1 MTTTSPVY
9 DVLVIG
15 AGPAGLTAAY
25 ELSRHGSSVCVLE
38 ADPRYVGGLSRTVEY
53 KGFHFDIGGHRF
65 YSKSQEVEDLWTE
78 LLPDDFLVRT
88 RSSRIFYRGQFFS
101 YPLQVGN
108 ALRRLGPIEAI
119 RCVLSYAAAKLTP
132 AGTPRNFEEWVSRKF
147 GARLY
152 HAFFKT
158 YTEKVWG
165 MPCTEISADWAAQRI
180 KGLSLRSAVVSALR
194 GNRTSGDRTGIK
206 SLTTTFRYPRRGPGM
221 MWSACAERIREA
233 GGLVELGKRVVGCAY
248 DEASGFWS
256 VTSEDE
262 QGLRRLER
270 SRHLISS
277 APLRE
282 LAASIEPAL
291 PPEAQEAAAAL
302 KYRDFLTVALI
313 LKDGL
318 KTGQDMEDQWVY
330 IHDPAV
336 RVARIQ
342 NFKAWSPEM
351 VPDPSLLCYGLEYF
365 CFAGDGLWTMPD
377 EALLDL
383 ARAELVAIGL
393 ARAEDV
399 IDGAVVR
406 QAKAYPVYDDGY
418 AERLQVLRRDLES
431 RFPTLHMVGRNGMHR
446 YNNQDHAMMTAL
458 LTVANI
464 KAGSRLYDVWQVNE
478 DAEYVEADVETG
490 PTSGASG
497 LRMVPKRVGPS
508 TGGTSPVTPIR
519 E

>member
-1 MTTTSPVY
+1 LNTPPPY

-25 ELSRHGSSVCVLE
+25 ELSRGGSSVCVLE
-38 ADPRYVGGLSRTVEY
+38 ADPQYVGGLSRTVEY

-65 YSKSQEVEDLWTE
+65 YSKSQEIEDLWTE
-78 LLPDDFLVRT
+78 MLPDDMIVRT

-108 ALRRLGPIEAI
+108 ALSRLGPIEAL

-132 AGTPRNFEEWVSRKF
+132 SAPPKNFEEWVSGKF

-165 MPCTEISADWAAQRI
+165 MRCTEISADWAAQRI

-194 GNRTSGDRTGIK
+194 GNRTSGSRTGIK
-206 SLTTTFRYPRRGPGM
+206 TLTTTFRYPRRGPGM
-221 MWSACAERIREA
+221 MWTACAERIRAA
-233 GGLVELGKRVVGCAY
+233 GGRVELGQRVVGCAY
-248 DEASGFWS
+248 DAGAGLWS
-256 VTSEDE
+256 VTYEDA
-262 QGLRRLER
+262 QANRRVER
-270 SRHLISS
+270 SRHLIST
-277 APLRE
+277 APIRE
-282 LAASIEPAL
+282 LAASLEPTLPTEAL
-291 PPEAQEAAAAL
+291 EAAAGL

-313 LKDGL
+313 LKSGPELGDIR
-318 KTGQDMEDQWVY
+318 DQWVY

-351 VPDPSLLCYGLEYF
+351 VPDPSLRCYGLEYF
-365 CFAGDGLWTMPD
+365 CFEGDGLWAMSD
-377 EALLDL
+377 QALLDL
-383 ARAELVAIGL
+383 ARTELVAIGL

-399 IDGAVVR
+399 IDGSVVR
-406 QAKAYPVYDDGY
+406 QAKAYPVYDEGY
-418 AERLQVLRRDLES
+418 AERLQVLRRDLEA
-431 RFPTLHMVGRNGMHR
+431 RFPTLHLVGRNGMHR

-464 KAGSRLYDVWQVNE
+464 RAGSRLYDVWQVNE
-478 DAEYVEADVETG
+478 DAEYVEADVAEGTV
-490 PTSGASG
+490 SGASG
-497 LRMVPKRVGPS
+497 VRLVPKRI
-508 TGGTSPVTPIR
+508 TTPD
-519 E
+519 